1 MNSLKNN
8 RGQGL
13 IEYLVIVAL
22 VVVSSIG
29 IMSVIGQNIRVQFA
43 NVSNALRGRPE
54 ERESAEK
61 ARAEQISRKHFG
73 DFLSGAEK

>member
-1 MNSLKNN
+1 MRNQ
-8 RGQGL
+8 RGQAL

-22 VVVSSIG
+22 VVVASIG
-29 IMSVIGQNIRVQFA
+29 IMSVIGQNIRTQFA

-54 ERESAEK
+54 ERATPER
-61 ARAEQISRKHFG
+61 ARNEQITGKHFG